1 MKFSFTRLL
10 LSTTA
15 LVALAGGDVYAKVGI
30 ASVVEGEPI
39 GKSQAGTERT
49 LRVGVDMEA
58 DEKVTTKENDRAHL
72 VFLDGTSLTVG
83 PNSSLVIDKYVY
95 DPEKKTGEMAL
106 TVSKGTLRFVGGVI
120 SKKSEVK
127 VTTPSASM
135 GIRGGIFTLAVAAN
149 GAMLPMPSGPGNR
162 RSFICAWM

>member
-39 GKSQAGTERT
+39 GRSQAGTERT

-58 DEKVTTKENDRAHL
+58 DEKVTTKDNDRAHL

-106 TVSKGTLRFVGGVI
+106 TVSKGTLRFVVCADGDAAG
-120 SKKSEVK
+120 
-127 VTTPSASM
+127 ASVRKFL
-135 GIRGGIFTLAVAAN
+135 GLEKDKDGPAAVRVE
-149 GAMLPMPSGPGNR
+149 LLHIPGQR
-162 RSFICAWM
+162 